1 MQFSASFS
9 DPADAVTLSCCSYP
23 VIVALHLSLHQIMIG
38 NAVKLAGRKMTPWI
52 ARIADEIFDSPVLI
66 LDLYNVL

>member
-1 MQFSASFS
+1 M
-9 DPADAVTLSCCSYP
+9 LKN
-23 VIVALHLSLHQIMIG
+23 MNG